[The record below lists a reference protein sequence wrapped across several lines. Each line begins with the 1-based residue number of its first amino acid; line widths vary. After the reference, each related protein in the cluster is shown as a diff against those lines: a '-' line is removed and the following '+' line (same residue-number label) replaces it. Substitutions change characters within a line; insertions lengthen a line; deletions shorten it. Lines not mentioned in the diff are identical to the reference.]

1 MGRCSKYMTPNESN
15 FQYPMLTILPI
26 LSIISVAIITIQP
39 VHAHTF
45 SQNEN
50 SLFLTRMNQMHAQ
63 LQLVQDLLSTNTTS
77 GNNNVNNIKLAQTH
91 VMETIA
97 LLKEKDHVSN
107 FTWNQEI
114 AERNQRVANDLTRGL
129 TDLVA
134 IINQKVLSNDNSKI
148 TSANE
153 TSSIQNNIYNLSGL
167 LDEAISTRVAKDI
180 VNNSTN
186 EALVLAN
193 IGNELFYSYGQALGI
208 PYTNLANMVAT
219 MNMSA
224 IDGNNMN
231 MQGKNMI
238 HNMNN
243 MNNMNASSNKMP
255 TTINKVNIL
264 NESDYQNAKA
274 YVKQAQEIVSKYLW
288 SPGSTN
294 KITISDN
301 QSQLNKIISQLET
314 TINSKGSFSTV
325 MNLIHLQLHPKLIFN
340 YRIS

>member
-1 MGRCSKYMTPNESN
+1 MNHPSKNFTFIELTTLCS
-15 FQYPMLTILPI
+15 MLVI
-26 LSIISVAIITIQP
+26 LSTLLVISTTMTMVLP
-39 VHAHTF
+39 VNGHTF

-50 SLFLTRMNQMHAQ
+50 SLFLTRMDQMHSQ

-77 GNNNVNNIKLAQTH
+77 GDNNVNNIKLAQTH
-91 VMETIA
+91 VMEAIA

-107 FTWNQEI
+107 FTWSQEI

-129 TDLVA
+129 SDLVA
-134 IINQKVLSNDNSKI
+134 IINQNVLSNDNSKI

-153 TSSIQNNIYNLSGL
+153 TSSIQNNINNLRGL

-186 EALVLAN
+186 QALVLAN
-193 IGNELFYSYGQALGI
+193 IGNEIFYSYGQALGF
-208 PYTNLANMVAT
+208 PYTSLANMVAT

-224 IDGNNMN
+224 IGGINMN
-231 MQGKNMI
+231 TQGKNMI
-238 HNMNN
+238 HNMDN
-243 MNNMNASSNKMP
+243 MNNLNANSNKMP
-255 TTINKVNIL
+255 TTVNKVIIV
-264 NESDYQNAKA
+264 NESDYQDAKA
-274 YVKQAQEIVSKYLW
+274 YVKQAQDIVSKYIG

-294 KITISDN
+294 KITASDI
-301 QSQLNKIISQLET
+301 QSQLNKILSQLET

-325 MNLIHLQLHPKLIFN
+325 MNLIHLQLHPKLISN

>member
-1 MGRCSKYMTPNESN
+1 MTPNESN

-167 LDEAISTRVAKDI
+167 LDEAISTRVAKEI

-340 YRIS
+340 YSIS